1 MVALDNTFRINSVDN
16 LCCFR
21 DVQMKMNKELI
32 KEKFEKL
39 SDINKI
45 RYDLGR
51 IISIQFTTLLF
62 IIVLSG
68 VILGLILFLPFRI
81 NYGSFYESTCWVFVG
96 FFLIIVMFILLIFE
110 MNQIKEDK
118 KSLEKFLMSEG
129 KNE

>member
-1 MVALDNTFRINSVDN
+1 MVALDNTFRISSVDN

-21 DVQMKMNKELI
+21 DVKMNKELI

-81 NYGSFYESTCWVFVG
+81 NYGSFYESACWVFVG
-96 FFLIIVMFILLIFE
+96 VFLIIGMFILLIAE
-110 MNQIKEDK
+110 MYRIKEDK
-118 KSLEKFLMSEG
+118 KLLEKFLMSGG